1 MKYNIN
7 TILTGSF
14 FLLVF
19 AGLAVAHF
27 QNQDKVAD
35 PKHNTE
41 TESITQ
47 PLELPTIMRMLAID
61 MHTINEGI
69 FTQNFDLIEQGAA
82 NINDHPPLSDD
93 SRTLVQ
99 STLDERMSQ
108 FGAYDKVVH
117 GTADSLRK
125 AAQNQDMNRVIK
137 YYNVIQQGCVSCHA
151 AFQEEIRHE
160 RLRQQT
166 QNRE

>member
-19 AGLAVAHF
+19 AGLAIAHF
-27 QNQDKVAD
+27 QNQDQAPDSKQD
-35 PKHNTE
+35 TE
-41 TESITQ
+41 TETITQ
-47 PLELPTIMRMLAID
+47 PLELPTIMRMLMID

-82 NINDHPPLSDD
+82 NINDHPPLSDE
-93 SRTLVQ
+93 SRSLVQ
-99 STLDERMSQ
+99 STLGERMSQ
-108 FGAYDKVVH
+108 FGTYDKVVH

-125 AAQNQDMNRVIK
+125 AARNRDMNRVMK
-137 YYNVIQQGCVSCHA
+137 HYNVIQQGCVSCHA

-160 RLRQQT
+160 RLRRQT

>member
-1 MKYNIN
+1 MKYSIN

-27 QNQDKVAD
+27 QNRDNDTNSKQVFVAEN
-35 PKHNTE
+35 K
-41 TESITQ
+41 TQ
-47 PLELPTIMRMLAID
+47 PLELPTIMRMLLID

-82 NINDHPPLSDD
+82 NINDHPPLSDE
-93 SRTLVQ
+93 SRSLVQ
-99 STLDERMSQ
+99 STLGERMSQ

-117 GTADSLRK
+117 DTADSLRE
-125 AAQNQDMNRVIK
+125 AAVNQDMNGVMQH
-137 YYNVIQQGCVSCHA
+137 YNVIQQGCVSCHA

-160 RLRQQT
+160 RLKRQF